1 MDIHAESTIDV
12 VISDKAKALLDSLI
26 PEYSENVQE
35 KISQETD
42 VIVNAALEAYVRVLF
57 NEIDHMDTLP
67 PIIARATS
75 KIKSEPPLMYVISGT
90 IEDVFEDGTFYFR
103 VLVIVALET
112 EAGSL
117 LPADF
122 GSPGP

>member
-1 MDIHAESTIDV
+1 
-12 VISDKAKALLDSLI
+12 
-26 PEYSENVQE
+26 
-35 KISQETD
+35 
-42 VIVNAALEAYVRVLF
+42 
-57 NEIDHMDTLP
+57 
-67 PIIARATS
+67 
-75 KIKSEPPLMYVISGT
+75 MYVISGT